1 MKHILFTV
9 LVVALFGCNT
19 YYQTKNATTEN
30 LRVQTS
36 APADSETHPL
46 EAIIEPY
53 KSSLDEQMNNVIG
66 SASKALKK
74 ERPESS
80 LGNWIAD
87 ALQNQVNQHLSL
99 PVDVTIQNYGGIRIP
114 EIPPGPIR
122 TGKIYELMPFDNMVV
137 VMNLSG
143 LMTQRLFDH
152 MAAGGGWPVSKEA
165 QYVLQQGRAK
175 QLKIHGKPIQ
185 AEATYRIALP
195 DYVANGGNDCDF
207 LKDIPREDTGQLVRD
222 LLIDEVKE
230 QASKGQRI
238 EASIDGRVRMGD

>member
-1 MKHILFTV
+1 M
-9 LVVALFGCNT
+9 
-19 YYQTKNATTEN
+19 
-30 LRVQTS
+30 
-36 APADSETHPL
+36 
-46 EAIIEPY
+46 
-53 KSSLDEQMNNVIG
+53 
-66 SASKALKK
+66 
-74 ERPESS
+74 
-80 LGNWIAD
+80 
-87 ALQNQVNQHLSL
+87 
-99 PVDVTIQNYGGIRIP
+99 
-114 EIPPGPIR
+114 
-122 TGKIYELMPFDNMVV
+122 
-137 VMNLSG
+137 
-143 LMTQRLFDH
+143 
-152 MAAGGGWPVSKEA
+152 KEA